1 MAMSD
6 FSHHNIPAQNWSSVH
21 TPFLH
26 KHSTKQQYT
35 KNNNTMSTDCLK
47 TWMDQ
52 SGNDPTT
59 NGRARAVSDSYRP
72 GDRPSVI
79 QTDNN
84 YDDDESF
91 TMASLNLL
99 SKHEYLSLT
108 PRDAIN
114 STLVFPLERSMY
126 LEALYIR
133 KSRACHLSPS
143 AASLIQNVEK
153 IFGVELKKIV
163 DRESS
168 ATNPHHHYFH
178 GGKFVQLNANR
189 PPSAPCREKNRR
201 SFCFGESAFFGGCK
215 VKSLDWKLTEAIEQV
230 QSLRLDGS
238 PAAPQTGTYTPPQ
251 QLGRIPF

>member
-1 MAMSD
+1 MNSE
-6 FSHHNIPAQNWSSVH
+6 
-21 TPFLH
+21 
-26 KHSTKQQYT
+26 
-35 KNNNTMSTDCLK
+35 CLK

-52 SGNDPTT
+52 ASGESTSSS
-59 NGRARAVSDSYRP
+59 RARASST

-91 TMASLNLL
+91 TLASLNLL

-114 STLVFPLERSMY
+114 STLVVPVERSMY

-143 AASLIQNVEK
+143 AASLVQNVEK
-153 IFGVELKKIV
+153 TFGAELKRIV
-163 DRESS
+163 DRESCV
-168 ATNPHHHYFH
+168 TNPHHNGINRFFH
-178 GGKFVQLNANR
+178 LNSNNR
-189 PPSAPCREKNRR
+189 PPSTPCREKNRR
-201 SFCFGESAFFGGCK
+201 SFCFGESAFFGGCS
-215 VKSLDWKLTEAIEQV
+215 VKKIDWKLTEAIEQV

-238 PAAPQTGTYTPPQ
+238 PAAPTSSGTYAPPQ
-251 QLGRIPF
+251 QLGRLPF